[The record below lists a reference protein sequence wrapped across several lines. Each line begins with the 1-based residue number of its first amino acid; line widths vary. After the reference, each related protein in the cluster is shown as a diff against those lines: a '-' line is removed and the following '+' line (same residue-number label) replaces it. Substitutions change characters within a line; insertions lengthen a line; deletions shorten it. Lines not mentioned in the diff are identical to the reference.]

1 MCEEEG
7 EDQGGV
13 GKSSPKAKGQPRRI
27 AFVQPEK
34 TFPFGSSI

>member
-1 MCEEEG
+1 MCEREG
-7 EDQGGV
+7 RKWEGNGRN
-13 GKSSPKAKGQPRRI
+13 SPKAKGQPRRI